1 MCGPWSSCFLS
12 RHCAMISEM
21 FGTIRMPNR
30 QIAAIV
36 CLTPDENLEYY
47 TRSARETNGIGN
59 GLAHWRSTDA
69 GWALA
74 AHGIPVDWRLSLCG
88 LSQVPNEG
96 QWKPNLRY

>member
-59 GLAHWRSTDA
+59 GLRPLAVNGRGLGARRSRHS
-69 GWALA
+69 GRLA
-74 AHGIPVDWRLSLCG
+74 AFALWVFASSERRPV
-88 LSQVPNEG
+88 ET
-96 QWKPNLRY
+96 